1 MCWKPL
7 FCWGWPQ
14 DLISPVL
21 SKRVTVSWE
30 LTLSVKT
37 MLSRSYLFLL
47 QWGQM
52 GVEGRWEWRVAL
64 NNKECTNNVAHNLY
78 LLLGKGPKWEG
89 LSLQKYYFIL
99 SSCQSTWNWKMEVFV
114 QNLVNLY
121 CYNHC
126 LLHSG
131 DLSLS
136 LSQRTSWGEFWI
148 CFIVVTGFLF
158 F

>member
-1 MCWKPL
+1 
-7 FCWGWPQ
+7 
-14 DLISPVL
+14 
-21 SKRVTVSWE
+21 
-30 LTLSVKT
+30 
-37 MLSRSYLFLL
+37 
-47 QWGQM
+47 
-52 GVEGRWEWRVAL
+52 
-64 NNKECTNNVAHNLY
+64 
-78 LLLGKGPKWEG
+78 
-89 LSLQKYYFIL
+89 
-99 SSCQSTWNWKMEVFV
+99 MEVFV

-136 LSQRTSWGEFWI
+136 LSLSLSQRTGWGGFWI

>member
-1 MCWKPL
+1 
-7 FCWGWPQ
+7 
-14 DLISPVL
+14 
-21 SKRVTVSWE
+21 
-30 LTLSVKT
+30 

-52 GVEGRWEWRVAL
+52 GVEGRWEWRAAL

-136 LSQRTSWGEFWI
+136 LSLSLSQRTGWGGFWI

-158 F
+158 FLMLLFLSRKLILYLDLSQKLLSLRKSLIKMY